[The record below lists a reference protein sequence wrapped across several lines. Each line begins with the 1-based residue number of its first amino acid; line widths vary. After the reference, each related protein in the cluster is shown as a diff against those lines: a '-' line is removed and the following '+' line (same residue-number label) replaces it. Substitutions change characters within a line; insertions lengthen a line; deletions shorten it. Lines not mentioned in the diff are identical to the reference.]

1 MHRNGKGRVLKKMV
15 LKEWWSLVCIF
26 SMLEEDV
33 TQEWEGKIS
42 EKVVL
47 KRSTTSHHAGPQ
59 GFHDRHHGYSCGISH
74 CYHCAPLYRQWLQS
88 PLSLCTTVPTMY
100 TCGYSHR
107 YHCAPLTA
115 GSLGLCAAWGKAV
128 RALGGSLSSSST
140 LKMDRA
146 PFILLDT
153 FSSLVNE
160 PAETY
165 T

>member
-88 PLSLCTTVPTMY
+88 PLSLCTTVLTTY
-100 TCGYSHR
+100 TCGYSHH
-107 YHCAPLTA
+107 YHCAPPCRQCTPVVTVTVIIVHH
-115 GSLGLCAAWGKAV
+115 SLRGPWDCAQHGA
-128 RALGGSLSSSST
+128 R
-140 LKMDRA
+140 R
-146 PFILLDT
+146 
-153 FSSLVNE
+153 
-160 PAETY
+160 
-165 T
+165 